1 MKPEMFANIIIEN
14 REGKKTVM
22 VSSDAVLSD
31 NGKNFVIIYHDKCN
45 LELREIAVLKS
56 TGGKDFITSGIKEG
70 EKIIGENQ
78 VLLFNALK
86 EE

>member
-1 MKPEMFANIIIEN
+1 MIPS
-14 REGKKTVM
+14 EGIV
-22 VSSDAVLSD
+22 SD

-45 LELREIAVLKS
+45 LELREVSVLKS
-56 TGGKDFITSGIKEG
+56 VAGKVFIASGIKEG
-70 EKIIGENQ
+70 ELLIGENQ